1 MFSNHVKVEGSDIKT
16 CKEEFMSFH
25 LTVIKPQD
33 FVTAQIDKYDNKKKQ
48 K

>member
-1 MFSNHVKVEGSDIKT
+1 VKVEGSDIT
-16 CKEEFMSFH
+16 ILKEEFMSFH
-25 LTVIKPQD
+25 VTVTKSED